1 MRQRSR
7 IARQLSTRGSTVT
20 PYAPQIHVGR
30 RESGVTVAYVTHD
43 PTRGEPAITCW
54 FCAEEIEVFE
64 TVHAMPATDPKSR
77 LWRHV
82 ATLDQHCDQPAPT
95 AQPFDDLEAQ
105 RRIGRP

>member
-1 MRQRSR
+1 
-7 IARQLSTRGSTVT
+7 
-20 PYAPQIHVGR
+20 
-30 RESGVTVAYVTHD
+30 VTVAYVTHD

-54 FCAEEIEVFE
+54 FCAEEIEVFA

-82 ATLDQHCDQPAPT
+82 GTSTSTATSQRPRPSPST
-95 AQPFDDLEAQ
+95 DLEAR

>member
-1 MRQRSR
+1 M
-7 IARQLSTRGSTVT
+7 
-20 PYAPQIHVGR
+20 
-30 RESGVTVAYVTHD
+30 TVAYVTHD